1 MKNRRVEIVH
11 PRSGQTTTH
20 RLPSDELLAEAER
33 AMEHNV
39 ALNRGTHEA
48 EANEARLDTI
58 RKLREQAAG
67 E

>member
-1 MKNRRVEIVH
+1 MRFKRVEIVH

-20 RLPSDELLAEAER
+20 RLPSAELLAEAER

-39 ALNRGTHEA
+39 ALNRGTLEA
-48 EANEARLDTI
+48 DANEARLETI
-58 RKLREQAAG
+58 RKLREQASA